1 MAKETFKD
9 TFQINGN
16 DNFQI
21 QGYSQ
26 DEYENFNLGDIGKKL
41 FPTLTANR
49 EAKAELKRSE
59 AALNAALAASMNKPA
74 PQEDSGMSMGAIIGI
89 SVGLLAVLG
98 TGLYFA
104 FRK

>member
-21 QGYSQ
+21 QGYTQ
-26 DEYENFNLGDIGKKL
+26 DEYENIFGLSKAERAQKAEKK
-41 FPTLTANR
+41 AS
-49 EAKAELKRSE
+49 EAELKRSE